1 MKEIF
6 SKITSSASFKFI
18 VIGILS
24 LLLLIPVAKIRD
36 LIEERQERSQ
46 EATVEVSQKWGLDQ
60 TLQGPFISIPLRAV
74 RMNDGHEISTR
85 DLLHILPEQ
94 LFLNGNV
101 VPEEKKRGIY
111 KMVVYQAELEI
122 KGHFRVPE
130 PLLVQIGEE
139 EIENNTL
146 FLCMGM
152 TDLRGIKEVSIKVNG
167 TVVEEMPGL
176 PSRDVAGKGIQIPLL
191 PDLLSKEIIP
201 FEISLKL
208 DGSSR
213 LYFTPVG
220 KDTEVEITSNWPDPS
235 FDGSFLPIPAGTET
249 GEDGFK
255 ASWKVNYLNRSYP
268 QYWYNTEA
276 GLVDSSFGVS
286 FLIPVDHYQKS
297 MRSIKYAFMFI
308 ALSFLIFFL
317 TELIS
322 GIRLHPIQY
331 MLVGMALV
339 VFYTLLLSLSE
350 HLGFDMAYLVSS
362 VATVLLIGLYVRSS
376 TGRNKQGL
384 ITGALLTVL
393 YAFLYTTLQLQDF
406 SLLFGS
412 VGIFAVIAVIMY
424 VSRKV
429 NWYRE
434 NGPTA
439 RDS

>member
-6 SKITSSASFKFI
+6 SKIINSASFKFT

-24 LLLLIPVAKIRD
+24 LLLMIPVAKIKD
-36 LIEERQERSQ
+36 LIEERQGRSQ
-46 EATVEVSQKWGLDQ
+46 EATIEVSEKWGLDQ
-60 TLQGPFISIPLRAV
+60 TLQGPFITIPLKEI
-74 RMNDGHEISTR
+74 RMNEGNEIFTR
-85 DLLHILPEQ
+85 KLLHILPEE
-94 LFLNGNV
+94 LFLKGNV

-111 KMVVYQAELEI
+111 SMVVYQSEMKI
-122 KGHFRVPE
+122 NGHFLIPE
-130 PLLVQIGEE
+130 TLLAQIGEQ

-146 FLCMGM
+146 FLCLGM

-167 TVVEEMPGL
+167 IVMEEMPGL
-176 PSRDVAGKGIQIPLL
+176 PSRDVAEKGIFIPLS
-191 PDLLSKEIIP
+191 PDFLSKEIIS
-201 FEISLKL
+201 FEINLKL
-208 DGSSR
+208 DGSSE

-220 KDTEVEITSNWPDPS
+220 KDTEVEIASNWPDPS
-235 FDGSFLPIPAGTET
+235 FDGSFLPVPAGTEI
-249 GEDGFK
+249 GENGFN

-268 QYWYNTEA
+268 QYWYNGEA
-276 GLVDSSFGVS
+276 GLADSSFGVS

-350 HLGFDMAYLVSS
+350 HLGFDMAYLISS

-384 ITGALLTVL
+384 ITGLLLTVL

-434 NGPTA
+434 NDPTGQE
-439 RDS
+439 S

>member
-60 TLQGPFISIPLRAV
+60 TIQGPFISVPLRAV

-111 KMVVYQAELEI
+111 KIVVYQAEL
-122 KGHFRVPE
+122 KMQGHFRVPE
-130 PLLVQIGEE
+130 PLLAQIGEQ
-139 EIENNTL
+139 EIENSTL
-146 FLCMGM
+146 FLCMGL

-176 PSRDVAGKGIQIPLL
+176 PSRDVAGKGIQIPLS

-208 DGSSR
+208 DGNSR

-268 QYWYNTEA
+268 QYWYNTES

-350 HLGFDMAYLVSS
+350 HLGFDMAYLISS

-376 TGRNKQGL
+376 TGRIKQGL

-434 NGPTA
+434 NGPTV
-439 RDS
+439 RES

>member
-6 SKITSSASFKFI
+6 SKITNSASFKFI

-36 LIEERQERSQ
+36 LIEERQDRSL
-46 EATVEVSQKWGLDQ
+46 EATVEVSEKWGLDQ
-60 TLQGPFISIPLRAV
+60 TIQGPFISIPLKETRI
-74 RMNDGHEISTR
+74 NDGHEISTR
-85 DLLHILPEQ
+85 NLLHILPEQ
-94 LFLNGNV
+94 LILNGNV

-111 KMVVYQAELEI
+111 KMVVYQADLKI
-122 KGHFRVPE
+122 KGYFRVPE
-130 PLLVQIGEE
+130 PLLARIGEQ
-139 EIENNTL
+139 EIENNAL
-146 FLCMGM
+146 SLCMGM
-152 TDLRGIKEVSIKVNG
+152 TDLRGIKEVSIKVDG
-167 TVVEEMPGL
+167 TVREEMPGL
-176 PSRDVAGKGIQIPLL
+176 PSRDVAGKGIHIPLS
-191 PDLLSKEIIP
+191 PDLLSKGTIP

-235 FDGSFLPIPAGTET
+235 FDGAFLPVPAATET

-268 QYWYNTEA
+268 QYWYNNEA
-276 GLVDSSFGVS
+276 GLDDSSFGVG
-286 FLIPVDHYQKS
+286 FLIPVDQYQKS

-350 HLGFDMAYLVSS
+350 HLGFDLAYLISS
-362 VATVLLIGLYVRSS
+362 AATVLLIGLYVKSS

-384 ITGALLTVL
+384 ITGSLLMVL
-393 YAFLYTTLQLQDF
+393 YAFLYTTLRLQDF

-434 NGPTA
+434 NGPTVQE
-439 RDS
+439 S